1 MPHEDENADH
11 IADTFAN
18 CSDEGS
24 EPDEVEFSIPPENGP
39 NDVDINVIAEEFA
52 RGMSS
57 SSEQIMSNRTTQQ
70 TYYRSIPFFDQTF
83 PEIPA
88 DSVDVPTLKY
98 AKFYNT
104 NEGRLDVGMLFKNK
118 EALIEAV
125 KDHSAR
131 HARREYYVTE
141 SSKTKWK
148 VLCKHSTPG
157 QVKCNPTFAIKH
169 VIQAVKD
176 HTGYDIPYQKA
187 WYSLKMAREIVYG
200 TWESS
205 VQKLPKYM
213 GAVQKYN
220 PGTIVEWKHKA
231 LHPTGAYVIGYV
243 FWAFKPCIEGFKFC
257 RNIISVDGTHLYT
270 RYKHKMLIAATMDGN
285 QQVLPLAF
293 AIVDDES
300 YASWKWFLQQLS
312 RHVIR
317 GRRGVCL
324 ISDRHAGIIKAV
336 NESSEFVPPN
346 GVHSHEI
353 RSLATIPS
361 VVTKRQQGLG
371 FNTHVVKLANRN
383 VHAANGINLVSL
395 ALTLKKCNVHLH
407 LRLSP
412 PTDAIFLY
420 VKLTAPKNVKTGR
433 FLRDTSVV
441 VVTLDSS
448 EVYIIVSLSTRTDTQ
463 VIYID
468 PTTGALRYSAKQ
480 GYDVFRTQNEAL
492 DYITNGSKL
501 LCKSVT
507 HARALLGY
515 AALGSFALLLV
526 ATRLTASIPNL
537 PGGGCVYTVTESQ
550 WIKISLQNPQVQSKT
565 ENKNIQELTE
575 LDIDGKHYFCET
587 RDITRPFPS
596 RVPMQNPD
604 EFVWNKWF
612 SMPFRN
618 IGLPQHCVILLQVLV
633 TLGIFTIVLSNVL
646 MTNFYTFSLL

>member
-1 MPHEDENADH
+1 MSLLANPGFHSTSNTDFLGGTSNPNFCAGTSNPNLCTGTSHYDADYYTPDMVAVSRGLENIEINYTEPTHPHTHVSENFMPHEDENADH

-24 EPDEVEFSIPPENGP
+24 EPNEVEFPIPPENGP

-220 PGTIVEWKHKA
+220 PGTVVEWKHKA

-243 FWAFKPCIEGFKFC
+243 FWAFKPCIEGS
-257 RNIISVDGTHLYT
+257 NSV
-270 RYKHKMLIAATMDGN
+270 A
-285 QQVLPLAF
+285 
-293 AIVDDES
+293 
-300 YASWKWFLQQLS
+300 
-312 RHVIR
+312 
-317 GRRGVCL
+317 
-324 ISDRHAGIIKAV
+324 
-336 NESSEFVPPN
+336 
-346 GVHSHEI
+346 
-353 RSLATIPS
+353 
-361 VVTKRQQGLG
+361 
-371 FNTHVVKLANRN
+371 
-383 VHAANGINLVSL
+383 
-395 ALTLKKCNVHLH
+395 
-407 LRLSP
+407 
-412 PTDAIFLY
+412 
-420 VKLTAPKNVKTGR
+420 
-433 FLRDTSVV
+433 
-441 VVTLDSS
+441 
-448 EVYIIVSLSTRTDTQ
+448 
-463 VIYID
+463 
-468 PTTGALRYSAKQ
+468 
-480 GYDVFRTQNEAL
+480 
-492 DYITNGSKL
+492 
-501 LCKSVT
+501 
-507 HARALLGY
+507 
-515 AALGSFALLLV
+515 
-526 ATRLTASIPNL
+526 
-537 PGGGCVYTVTESQ
+537 
-550 WIKISLQNPQVQSKT
+550 
-565 ENKNIQELTE
+565 
-575 LDIDGKHYFCET
+575 
-587 RDITRPFPS
+587 
-596 RVPMQNPD
+596 
-604 EFVWNKWF
+604 
-612 SMPFRN
+612 
-618 IGLPQHCVILLQVLV
+618 ILLA
-633 TLGIFTIVLSNVL
+633 
-646 MTNFYTFSLL
+646 